1 MPRPRKGPRL
11 HLRPARAD
19 RAARYVILDGGRE
32 IGTGC
37 GPARY
42 REAEQALAGYLAE
55 KYAPRQAAGAGL
67 GDILIVDCIAA
78 YLTGHAPHV
87 ARPDFLADTARPLL
101 DFWAGRSLADVRAAS
116 CRDYVTWRTAQPV
129 RRARDGRSV
138 GLATA
143 RHDLKTLRAAI
154 RWWHK
159 EHGPL
164 PSVPAVTLPAPP
176 PSRQRWLTRAEAAA
190 MLRAARRT
198 RQAGHIARVIL
209 LGVYTG
215 TRIGATCGLKWL
227 PSPAAGWID
236 SEAGVLHRRGA
247 EERQTR
253 KRRPPARIPAR
264 LLAHLRRW
272 RRADR
277 DGRTASASVIHYGGQ
292 PVRDIGKA
300 WQRVRAAAGLG
311 ADVVPHTLRHT
322 AATWLMQAGR
332 ERFEI
337 AGFLGMSVA
346 TLEDVYGHHHP
357 DFQAGVAAQRL
368 GGRAAA
374 AGAGPAHET
383 PGKPPSNVVALR
395 RRAASN
401 VMKKQG
407 NS

>member
-19 RAARYVILDGGRE
+19 RGALYVILDGGRE
-32 IGTGC
+32 ISTGC
-37 GPARY
+37 GAGRY
-42 REAEQALAGYLAE
+42 LEAEQALAAYLAA
-55 KYAPRQAAGAGL
+55 KYAPRQTAGASL
-67 GDILIVDCIAA
+67 DDILIVDVIAA

-116 CRDYVTWRTAQPV
+116 CRDYVAWRTAQPV
-129 RRARDGRSV
+129 RRARDGRTVS
-138 GLATA
+138 LATA
-143 RHDLKTLRAAI
+143 RHDLTTLRAAI

-176 PSRQRWLTRAEAAA
+176 PARQRWLTRAEAAA

-198 RQAGHIARVIL
+198 RQAAHIVRVIL
-209 LGVYTG
+209 IGVYTG
-215 TRIGATCGLKWL
+215 TRIGALCALKWL
-227 PSPAAGWID
+227 PSPSAGWID
-236 SEAGVLHRRGA
+236 LEAGVLHRRGA
-247 EERQTR
+247 DERQTR

-264 LLAHLRRW
+264 LLAHMRRW
-272 RRADR
+272 RAADLG
-277 DGRTASASVIHYGGQ
+277 GRVASASVIHYGGQ

-300 WQRVRAAAGLG
+300 WERVRAVAGLDG
-311 ADVVPHTLRHT
+311 DVVPHTLRHT

-332 ERFEI
+332 DRFEI

-368 GGRAAA
+368 GGQSS
-374 AGAGPAHET
+374 GGTAHET
-383 PGKPPSNVVALR
+383 PTKPPSNVVTLR
-395 RRAASN
+395 RRTARNALTRS
-401 VMKKQG
+401 
-407 NS
+407 